1 MDGLLDMRPPKR
13 RPFLARTER
22 MKIAIRQAHQL
33 GPVWEPHCMPLR
45 VPSTHAEA
53 LRAKRRRQRGFL
65 IPPMLLYLL
74 AGIALVAALGG
85 LYALVDGRGYQRGK
99 TETEAAWQAREAA
112 QNAAYA
118 VELKRLS
125 ENALAATQKGALDTA
140 RTVEK
145 LTKENQIAQANR
157 ETDLLA
163 IRSGGIVFR
172 DPGNAAGCKASGSA
186 SGSVAADT
194 VRDQPASGGGFSVQ
208 ATEFLWRE
216 ASRADEIVRQLQAAQ
231 ALLVSDR
238 EVCGTP

>member
-1 MDGLLDMRPPKR
+1 MKPKPPFSKR
-13 RPFLARTER
+13 EAIER
-22 MKIAIRQAHQL
+22 AIRQAHRL
-33 GPVWEPHCMPLR
+33 GQVWEPHFMPLR
-45 VPSTHAEA
+45 VPSVHSEA
-53 LRAKRRRQRGFL
+53 LRARKRRQGGFL
-65 IPPMLLYLL
+65 LPTPLLYLL

-99 TETEAAWQAREAA
+99 TETEAAWQAREAK

-118 VELKRLS
+118 VELKRMS
-125 ENALAATQKGALDTA
+125 ENALAATQKGASDTA

-172 DPGNAAGCKASGSA
+172 DPGNTAGCTASGSA
-186 SGSVAADT
+186 SGSVAADPA
-194 VRDQPASGGGFSVQ
+194 RDQPATGGQLSAI
-208 ATEFLWRE
+208 ATEFLYRE
-216 ASRADEIVRQLQAAQ
+216 ASRADEVVRQLRAAQ

-238 EVCGTP
+238 EVCR